1 MAKPTPAEAR
11 ERKGELIKLGKDVL
25 TMTEGPGWKYLAGK
39 LDELE
44 SSAKTDILSAT
55 SWDDFLSK
63 KAYLDGLGALNREV
77 AKTISRGRNQ
87 ERSLTS

>member
-1 MAKPTPAEAR
+1 MAKPTPSEAR
-11 ERKGELIKLGKDVL
+11 ERKGELIKLGKDVA
-25 TMTEGPGWKYLAGK
+25 TMTESPGWKYLAGK

-44 SSAKTDILSAT
+44 SSARNEILSAT

-63 KAYLDGLGALNREV
+63 KARLDGLGTLNREV